1 MTPHSPQTHTH
12 LLLPILL
19 LVVSFSTTSSV
30 GISGGEAG
38 SDSPLNTYFNKDNEG
53 LTIFDYAA
61 LGKTPDEKPSLLKIE
76 TSESEA
82 ADPSGKST
90 LQAILEKVMSR
101 QEATQEYFTGRKVM
115 NDCQTFPYCNH
126 IPAPPAVLPPPNDL
140 DAPNPNIWYPWL
152 PRIKSQAQAD
162 QANQDL
168 RGLYYNRDI
177 VSFFILFTT
186 SSLLF
191 FLMCRLFF
199 FITVAL
205 IIYIYIMRETTCVA
219 DLYGRNILVF
229 PPFSTTFSTTTK
241 QVIKN

>member
-1 MTPHSPQTHTH
+1 MTPHSPQTHNH
-12 LLLPILL
+12 LLLPTLL

-30 GISGGEAG
+30 GISGSEAG
-38 SDSPLNTYFNKDNEG
+38 GDSPLNTYFNKDNEG

-168 RGLYYNRDI
+168 RGLYYNI
-177 VSFFILFTT
+177 YSFFL
-186 SSLLF
+186 SLLLLL
-191 FLMCRLFF
+191 FLLLLLLLVVVVLYHCRS
-199 FITVAL
+199 V
-205 IIYIYIMRETTCVA
+205 
-219 DLYGRNILVF
+219 
-229 PPFSTTFSTTTK
+229 
-241 QVIKN
+241 